1 MVKIEKITQPLFL
14 IVLIIG
20 LLMILKGFL
29 IPLSFGLLIA
39 LIVYPI
45 CKKLENKKIPKPI
58 AIFISILFVAL
69 IFFTIVLIFV
79 WQLNAINKEVP
90 ELTIKLNQLLI
101 DAQKWVDTTL
111 GLSVA
116 EQNSLVTSTGKNLV
130 SNFGRVVS
138 GSFSIASETLFNL
151 IIIPIYTMLILYY
164 RVLLVRF
171 IGSFLSEK
179 YKENLPKILS
189 ETIKV
194 YFNYIKGMV
203 LVYFI
208 VGVLNSIGLLILGV
222 EHAILFGMTSALMT
236 IIPYVGILIS
246 SIIPVSM
253 VWIEKGNGLY
263 PLGVIGV
270 FSIVQ
275 FLEGNIISP
284 YIIGK
289 QLGINAFASITAI
302 FLGGLL
308 WGFSGMILF
317 LPFAAILKIISG
329 HIDGLKPID
338 LLLKTPLKKNQHG

>member
-1 MVKIEKITQPLFL
+1 
-14 IVLIIG
+14 
-20 LLMILKGFL
+20 
-29 IPLSFGLLIA
+29 
-39 LIVYPI
+39 
-45 CKKLENKKIPKPI
+45 
-58 AIFISILFVAL
+58 
-69 IFFTIVLIFV
+69 
-79 WQLNAINKEVP
+79 
-90 ELTIKLNQLLI
+90 
-101 DAQKWVDTTL
+101 
-111 GLSVA
+111 
-116 EQNSLVTSTGKNLV
+116 
-130 SNFGRVVS
+130 
-138 GSFSIASETLFNL
+138 
-151 IIIPIYTMLILYY
+151 
-164 RVLLVRF
+164 VRF

-179 YKENLPKILS
+179 NKENLPTILF

>member
-1 MVKIEKITQPLFL
+1 MRKIEKITQPLFL

-29 IPLSFGLLIA
+29 IPFSFGLLIA

-45 CKKLENKKIPKPI
+45 CKKLENNKIPRPI
-58 AIFISILFVAL
+58 AIFISFLFVAL
-69 IFFTIVLIFV
+69 ILFTIVFIFV
-79 WQLNAINKEVP
+79 WQINTIKKEIP
-90 ELTIKLNQLLI
+90 QLTIKLNQLLI
-101 DAQKWVDTTL
+101 DTQTWVDSTI

-116 EQNSLVTSTGKNLV
+116 EQNSLIISTGKNLV

-151 IIIPIYTMLILYY
+151 IIILIYTILILYY
-164 RVLLVRF
+164 RGMLVRF
-171 IGSFLSEK
+171 MSSLLSEK
-179 YKENLPKILS
+179 DNENLPKILS
-189 ETIKV
+189 DTIKV

-208 VGVLNSIGLLILGV
+208 VGVLNSIGLLFLDV

-246 SIIPVSM
+246 SIIPISM

-263 PLGVIGV
+263 PFGVIGI

-289 QLGINAFASITAI
+289 QLGINAFVSITAI
-302 FLGGLL
+302 LLGALV
-308 WGFSGMILF
+308 WGFAGMILF
-317 LPFAAILKIISG
+317 LPFVAFLKIISG
-329 HIDGLKPID
+329 QIHSLNHIHLF
-338 LLLKTPLKKNQHG
+338 LKKT

>member
-20 LLMILKGFL
+20 LLIILKGFL

-39 LIVYPI
+39 LIIYPI
-45 CKKLENKKIPKPI
+45 CKKLENNKIPKPI

-69 IFFTIVLIFV
+69 ILFTIVLIFA
-79 WQLNAINKEVP
+79 WQLNTLKKEIP

-101 DAQKWVDTTL
+101 DTQRWVDTTL

-116 EQNSLVTSTGKNLV
+116 DQNSIITSTGKNLV
-130 SNFGRVVS
+130 SYFGRVVS

-151 IIIPIYTMLILYY
+151 IIIPIYTILILYY
-164 RVLLVRF
+164 RGVLVRF
-171 IGSFLSEK
+171 ISSLLSEK
-179 YKENLPKILS
+179 HKETLPKILS
-189 ETIKV
+189 ATIEV

-208 VGVLNSIGLLILGV
+208 VGVLNSIGLLLLGV

-246 SIIPVSM
+246 SIIPISM
-253 VWIEKGNGLY
+253 VWIEKGNSFY

-289 QLGINAFASITAI
+289 QLGINAFVSITAI
-302 FLGGLL
+302 LLGGLI

-317 LPFAAILKIISG
+317 LPFVAFLKIISG
-329 HIDGLKPID
+329 QIDSLKHIHLF
-338 LLLKTPLKKNQHG
+338 LKKT